1 MRLCLRLDKLKSLSQ
16 EEFKSLNWLPV
27 TYRFKQ
33 CVNSIVLSI
42 SIILYKKKNLKKKK
56 FNEECPNYLNNV
68 FDVAPENNLRVVFKN
83 YNVHFVRLM
92 PVNLLFHILVQ
103 FFGLNPRTHSSV
115 KAILIN
121 SVIL

>member
-42 SIILYKKKNLKKKK
+42 SIILYKKKN
-56 FNEECPNYLNNV
+56 
-68 FDVAPENNLRVVFKN
+68 
-83 YNVHFVRLM
+83 
-92 PVNLLFHILVQ
+92 
-103 FFGLNPRTHSSV
+103 
-115 KAILIN
+115 
-121 SVIL
+121 

>member
-1 MRLCLRLDKLKSLSQ
+1 MRLCLRLDKLKLLSQ

-33 CVNSIVLSI
+33 CVNSIFFK
-42 SIILYKKKNLKKKK
+42 Y
-56 FNEECPNYLNNV
+56 FNEECPNCLNNV

-83 YNVHFVRLM
+83 YNVHFVRLI

-103 FFGLNPRTHSSV
+103 FF
-115 KAILIN
+115 
-121 SVIL
+121 